1 MSFQLFGNDIF
12 NVKDRVFFFFFFKR
26 RQIFEVA
33 SQVLSFRIGNEFGAV
48 LP

>member
-12 NVKDRVFFFFFFKR
+12 NVKGRVMFFKR

-33 SQVLSFRIGNEFGAV
+33 FQVLGVRVANEFGAV